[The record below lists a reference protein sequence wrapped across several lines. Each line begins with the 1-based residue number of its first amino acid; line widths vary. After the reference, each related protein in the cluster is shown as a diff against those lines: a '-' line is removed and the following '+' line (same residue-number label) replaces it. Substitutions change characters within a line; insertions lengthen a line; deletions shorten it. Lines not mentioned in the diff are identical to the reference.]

1 MQYKLGIWSCLGL
14 GFFSTFSLAGDP
26 TATLETI
33 RIQANS
39 TLESDTQSTASTK
52 FSHDVLDVP
61 FNRAFISKQQLEQ
74 QDVQRID
81 DALTLVSGVFHQS
94 TLGGGFWDNYS
105 IRGFSTDPNWGAAM
119 IRNGLSVNRGISAPK
134 DMVNIESLDFLKG
147 PMAALYGRGETGGL
161 LNLNSKKPEWQNA
174 SEINLRVNSH
184 EQYRISIENTAPLSD
199 ELAYRFAVAH
209 EDNQSFRD
217 HVSSKRWF
225 FSPQLTWKISDQTQ
239 LDFDSEF
246 TQQLGTFDRGIST
259 VQKKFVMNPKTFTGE
274 PNDGDMR
281 VKDHF
286 YQLRLSHAFNDEWKL
301 NSALSYKDAQL
312 TGLSAEPRHIQTDG
326 QTLERQR
333 RYRDYQSEDLLLQ
346 AELLGKFEQS
356 WARHELLVST
366 EIGQLDY
373 RQYQL
378 RRNHSTDNPNT
389 INIYQPQYGQYS
401 PSLAPFTDTDERQRY
416 FALNLQDQMFLND
429 QWSVLVGTRFD
440 QVEQKFENQLT
451 HKQHQQTLHQ
461 ASPRLGVNFK
471 ASDHWT
477 FYSNY
482 GRSFA
487 MNSGMNRVGENFA
500 PEKGQSYEIG
510 SKYQLNDHS
519 LLSLALFKMQKQN
532 VLTTDQIDPNFQT
545 AAGEVSSQGIEL
557 DFNSQLNDRWS
568 VNVNYS
574 YTDAQIEK
582 DQDIAKGS
590 RLSNIPKHQAAV
602 SSNYEF
608 LQQGAVKA
616 GIGGNIHYVGE
627 RSGHNLDNGFN
638 LPSYTLVNLNA
649 YYSPSDR
656 LRYQFNLNN
665 LFDKTYYLSSYSD
678 LWIQPGEPINASLSA
693 QFKF

>member
-14 GFFSTFSLAGDP
+14 GFFSTFSWAGDP

-174 SEINLRVNSH
+174 SEINLRANSH

-259 VQKKFVMNPKTFTGE
+259 VQK
-274 PNDGDMR
+274 
-281 VKDHF
+281 
-286 YQLRLSHAFNDEWKL
+286 
-301 NSALSYKDAQL
+301 
-312 TGLSAEPRHIQTDG
+312 
-326 QTLERQR
+326 
-333 RYRDYQSEDLLLQ
+333 
-346 AELLGKFEQS
+346 
-356 WARHELLVST
+356 
-366 EIGQLDY
+366 
-373 RQYQL
+373 
-378 RRNHSTDNPNT
+378 
-389 INIYQPQYGQYS
+389 
-401 PSLAPFTDTDERQRY
+401 SL
-416 FALNLQDQMFLND
+416 
-429 QWSVLVGTRFD
+429 
-440 QVEQKFENQLT
+440 
-451 HKQHQQTLHQ
+451 
-461 ASPRLGVNFK
+461 
-471 ASDHWT
+471 
-477 FYSNY
+477 
-482 GRSFA
+482 
-487 MNSGMNRVGENFA
+487 
-500 PEKGQSYEIG
+500 
-510 SKYQLNDHS
+510 
-519 LLSLALFKMQKQN
+519 
-532 VLTTDQIDPNFQT
+532 
-545 AAGEVSSQGIEL
+545 
-557 DFNSQLNDRWS
+557 
-568 VNVNYS
+568 
-574 YTDAQIEK
+574 
-582 DQDIAKGS
+582 
-590 RLSNIPKHQAAV
+590 
-602 SSNYEF
+602 
-608 LQQGAVKA
+608 
-616 GIGGNIHYVGE
+616 
-627 RSGHNLDNGFN
+627 
-638 LPSYTLVNLNA
+638 
-649 YYSPSDR
+649 
-656 LRYQFNLNN
+656 
-665 LFDKTYYLSSYSD
+665 
-678 LWIQPGEPINASLSA
+678 
-693 QFKF
+693 